1 MKKKIESYL
10 NKVIYKII
18 FYLGFI
24 IRLFIHFNILK
35 SKNIKITDRLRF
47 SSNMNNIFFKNE
59 IKKSRF
65 YLEFGSGR
73 STLFAQKIKK
83 KFISIEG
90 DKIFFNIMKK
100 KINNPSLRYYNI
112 GLTYQYSI
120 PYFYYQKLV
129 LNYSKSIFEELQRK
143 KIVPDLILID
153 GRFRVLVAL
162 QAHIFMSKIKKII
175 RIIIDDYAQR
185 YHYHILENFFKIKVI
200 GNFGVVYGLKN
211 KKITKKLIEKYL
223 RDHR

>member
-1 MKKKIESYL
+1 MKKKIKSFLKELIS
-10 NKVIYKII
+10 KII
-18 FYLGFI
+18 FYLFFI
-24 IRLFIHFNILK
+24 IRLLIHFNILK
-35 SKNIKITDRLRF
+35 SKNIEITDRLKF

-59 IKKSRF
+59 IKKSKF
-65 YLEFGSGR
+65 YLEFGSGS
-73 STLFAQKIKK
+73 STLFAQKIRK

-90 DKIFFNIMKK
+90 DKIFFNIIKK
-100 KINNPSLRYYNI
+100 KINNPGLRYYNI
-112 GLTYQYSI
+112 GLTYKYSI
-120 PYFYYQKLV
+120 PYFYCPKLQ

-162 QAHIFMSKIKKII
+162 QAHIFMSKIKKNI

-185 YHYHILENFFKIKVI
+185 YHYHILEIFFKIKVI

-211 KKITKKLIEKYL
+211 KRITKKMIEKYL

>member
-18 FYLGFI
+18 FYLSFI
-24 IRLFIHFNILK
+24 IRLLMYFNILK
-35 SKNIKITDRLRF
+35 SKNIKITERLKF

-73 STLFAQKIKK
+73 STLFAQKIRK
-83 KFISIEG
+83 KFISIEA

-120 PYFYYQKLV
+120 PYFYSQKLV
-129 LNYSKSIFEELQRK
+129 LNYSKSIFEELQKK

-175 RIIIDDYAQR
+175 TIIIDDYAQR
-185 YHYHILENFFKIKVI
+185 YHYHILEIFFKIKVI

-211 KKITKKLIEKYL
+211 KRITKKLIEKYL
-223 RDHR
+223 RDCR